1 MNMRYLSALAQALA
15 LSGALVLPAF
25 AQDAAAEQAAVQKS
39 QEAMKEFGMTL
50 KGTLQAAMKAGGP
63 MNAIPVCHTEAPK
76 IAAQMR
82 DKYGVDIHR
91 TSLKPRA
98 TPPSAWEM
106 TVLEGFE
113 KSKAAG
119 KPVAELVWKEVVE
132 VDGKPT
138 LRMMKAIGTEDVC
151 LTCHGTA
158 INPEV
163 QAKIQALYPNDKAVG
178 FKAGDI
184 RGAFSV
190 SAALK

>member
-1 MNMRYLSALAQALA
+1 MKLRT
-15 LSGALVLPAF
+15 LVVVGLMLPCA
-25 AQDAAAEQAAVQKS
+25 AYADAPEQAAVQKS

-50 KGTLQAAMKAGGP
+50 KATLQAAMKEGGA

-76 IAAQMR
+76 IAQQMSE
-82 DKYGVDIHR
+82 KYGVDIHR

-98 TPPSAWEM
+98 TPPTEWEM

-113 KSKAAG
+113 KDKAAG
-119 KPVAELVWKEVVE
+119 KPVAELVWKKVVE

-163 QAKIQALYPNDKAVG
+163 QAKIQALYPEDKAVG

-190 SAALK
+190 SAALP

>member
-1 MNMRYLSALAQALA
+1 MKMRYVSALVLSTALA
-15 LSGALVLPAF
+15 LPAY
-25 AQDAAAEQAAVQKS
+25 AQDAVSQQAAVQKS

-50 KGTLQAAMKAGGP
+50 KATLQAAMKEGGV

-76 IAAQMR
+76 IAQQMSE
-82 DKYGVDIHR
+82 KYGVDIHR

-98 TPPSAWEM
+98 TPPSEWEM
-106 TVLEGFE
+106 VVLEGFE
-113 KSKAAG
+113 KDKAAG
-119 KPVAELVWKEVVE
+119 KPVADLVWKEVVE
-132 VDGKPT
+132 VNGTPT

-178 FKAGDI
+178 FKAGDM

-190 SAALK
+190 SAALP

>member
-25 AQDAAAEQAAVQKS
+25 AQDAASEQAAVQKS

-50 KGTLQAAMKAGGP
+50 KATLQAAMKEGGP

-76 IAAQMR
+76 IAQQMSE
-82 DKYGVDIHR
+82 KYGVDIHR

-98 TPPSAWEM
+98 TPPSEWEM
-106 TVLEGFE
+106 AVLEGFE
-113 KSKAAG
+113 KDKAAG
-119 KPVAELVWKEVVE
+119 KPVAELVWKKVVE

-151 LTCHGTA
+151 LTCHGAA

-163 QAKIQALYPNDKAVG
+163 QAKIQALYPEDKAVG

-190 SAALK
+190 SAALP

>member
-1 MNMRYLSALAQALA
+1 MMKLRT
-15 LSGALVLPAF
+15 LVIVGLMLPCVAY
-25 AQDAAAEQAAVQKS
+25 ADAPEQAAVQKS

-50 KGTLQAAMKAGGP
+50 KATLQAAMKEGGS

-76 IAAQMR
+76 IAQQMSE
-82 DKYGVDIHR
+82 KYGVDIHR

-98 TPPSAWEM
+98 TPPNEWEM
-106 TVLEGFE
+106 AVLEGFE
-113 KSKAAG
+113 KDKAAG
-119 KPVAELVWKEVVE
+119 KPVAELVWKKVVE

-138 LRMMKAIGTEDVC
+138 LHMMKAIGTEDVC

-163 QAKIQALYPNDKAVG
+163 QAKIQALYPEDKAVG
-178 FKAGDI
+178 FKAGDM

-190 SAALK
+190 SAALP